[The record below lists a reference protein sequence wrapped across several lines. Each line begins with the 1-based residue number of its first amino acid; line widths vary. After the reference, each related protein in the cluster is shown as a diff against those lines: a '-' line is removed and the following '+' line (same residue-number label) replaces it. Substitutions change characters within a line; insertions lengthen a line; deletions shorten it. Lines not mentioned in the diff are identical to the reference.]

1 MDFPAIEK
9 EALGLR
15 ATDRAR
21 LASTLLQSLDELS
34 GEETA
39 RHWAVEADRR
49 DREWDAGSAVPF
61 ADALNEAR
69 SRIS

>member
-1 MDFPAIEK
+1 MDFPVIEK

-15 ATDRAR
+15 AVDRAR

-39 RHWAVEADRR
+39 RLWADEAELR
-49 DREWDAGSAVPF
+49 DREWDAGSAIPF